1 MEFKYYQL
9 SMEGRR
15 EIMDKLRELLKGEE
29 GVLLAYVHGGFLRRE
44 FFRDVDLALWVEDP
58 DRSYYYAVE
67 LAVRLQLEV
76 GLPVDVQVLNEAP
89 LPFRYRVL
97 TEGVPILSRDEGLRA
112 RLEEVTV
119 RQYLDLRYL
128 LRSMSGNDLNDC
140 SNLYNSDER

>member
-1 MEFKYYQL
+1 MKDMEFKYYRL
-9 SMEGRR
+9 SR
-15 EIMDKLRELLKGEE
+15 ERKEEVISKLREMLEREE
-29 GVLLAYVHGGFLRRE
+29 GVLLAYVHGGFLKRE

-97 TEGVPILSRDEGLRA
+97 TEGLPILSRDEGLRA

-128 LRSMSGNDLNDC
+128 LRSMSGNDR
-140 SNLYNSDER
+140 SNLYNLDER